1 VGAAIS
7 DDLGSRVGGW
17 LLVPEGCNEGAASDD
32 VEPVRG
38 FLAVVMAEDEGAFEV
53 EDTIADAAS
62 NGNTLVAMAAA
73 VQVGIGWLRR
83 GVILEEVTA
92 EVLAA
97 VDVRLLG
104 SLPLRT
110 WPFLLEESSLGLM
123 LAGGPSSHGQMESF
137 AVEAVLKRA

>member
-1 VGAAIS
+1 
-7 DDLGSRVGGW
+7 
-17 LLVPEGCNEGAASDD
+17 
-32 VEPVRG
+32 
-38 FLAVVMAEDEGAFEV
+38 MAEDDGAFEV
-53 EDTIADAAS
+53 DTIADAAS

-92 EVLAA
+92 DEVLAA

-110 WPFLLEESSLGLM
+110 WPLMLEESSLGLM
-123 LAGGPSSHGQMESF
+123 LGAGGPSSHGQMESL

>member
-1 VGAAIS
+1 
-7 DDLGSRVGGW
+7 
-17 LLVPEGCNEGAASDD
+17 
-32 VEPVRG
+32 
-38 FLAVVMAEDEGAFEV
+38 MAEDEGAFEV

-92 EVLAA
+92 DEVLAA

-110 WPFLLEESSLGLM
+110 WPLMLEESSLGLM
-123 LAGGPSSHGQMESF
+123 LAGGPSSHGQMESL